1 MSTHRTEGSLAS
13 ERTLNDALVT
23 ADISCGYEGFL
34 AIFDRFY
41 SEDVEL
47 LSATHPSSLR
57 GTAQVLPLLF
67 GLLVPLQ
74 LMVERGSLSVS
85 AQYFPMHNG
94 EKGHHQTKWKMELLD
109 VLGRHTYITWTS
121 ARRWNGARVIYE
133 RHDDLRHVR
142 TAILPSS
149 SIA

>member
-1 MSTHRTEGSLAS
+1 
-13 ERTLNDALVT
+13 VT

-57 GTAQVLPLLF
+57 GKAQVLPLLF

-74 LMVERGSLSVS
+74 LRPSEEAFLCP
-85 AQYFPMHNG
+85 AQYFPMHNE
-94 EKGHHQTKWKMELLD
+94 EKGHHQRN
-109 VLGRHTYITWTS
+109 GRWSCWMCWSPHIHHLTS
-121 ARRWNGARVIYE
+121 ARRWNG
-133 RHDDLRHVR
+133 VR
-142 TAILPSS
+142 
-149 SIA
+149 